1 MKAHF
6 QMVFVLVVV
15 SGLLLSACGP
25 EPNPKLQQK
34 AAEAQEKAPAPAAP
48 PAAAPAT
55 EPKPAAA
62 PVEEAPKP
70 VATVKPKRQP
80 VAKAAPPAPVSTPKP
95 ASAPAPA
102 TASSTPGTL
111 TLPAP
116 VAPPVAVPAAPVD
129 EVKPE
134 RVEPPAPRQVTVPS
148 GTLVAVRMID
158 SVDSATARPG
168 ETFKGSL
175 DEAIVVDNE
184 TVFPKGSEVY
194 VKLSK
199 VESAGRVSGRSEIQ
213 LQLDR
218 IFMGKK
224 SYLLSSSTYETTG
237 ASQGGRT
244 ARSAGIGAAIGAAIG
259 AISGGGKGAVIGG
272 ATGAGAGAGVEAVR
286 KGEQVRVDS
295 ETKLDFR
302 LEDSIEVTLQS
313 PSSSTSQRN
322 NPSGPV
328 RFGTR
333 Q

>member
-1 MKAHF
+1 
-6 QMVFVLVVV
+6 
-15 SGLLLSACGP
+15 
-25 EPNPKLQQK
+25 
-34 AAEAQEKAPAPAAP
+34 
-48 PAAAPAT
+48 
-55 EPKPAAA
+55 
-62 PVEEAPKP
+62 
-70 VATVKPKRQP
+70 
-80 VAKAAPPAPVSTPKP
+80 
-95 ASAPAPA
+95 
-102 TASSTPGTL
+102 
-111 TLPAP
+111 
-116 VAPPVAVPAAPVD
+116 
-129 EVKPE
+129 
-134 RVEPPAPRQVTVPS
+134 
-148 GTLVAVRMID
+148 MID

-175 DEAIVVDNE
+175 DEPIVVDNE

-218 IFMGKK
+218 IFLGKK
-224 SYLLSSSTYETTG
+224 SYLLSSSTYATTG

-295 ETKLDFR
+295 ETRLDFR

-313 PSSSTSQRN
+313 PSSSTPQRN